1 MSVLADFATGE
12 YTIINSLHRNRA
24 ALLNGNADEPIRGA
38 FPVGVGKTNEMVG
51 RSAALDKVVLIL
63 LCSGNS
69 SIAVTVNTASR
80 TLNSRSSL
88 GAVGADTAMA
98 K

>member
-24 ALLNGNADEPIRGA
+24 ALLNGNADESIRGV
-38 FPVGVGKTNEMVG
+38 FPVGVGKKNEMVG
-51 RSAALDKVVLIL
+51 RSAAVDRVILIL
-63 LCSGNS
+63 LCSGTS

-80 TLNSRSSL
+80 TLSFRNSL
-88 GAVGADTAMA
+88 GAVGADIVMVN
-98 K
+98 